1 MTPEEKIVREF
12 VSTFN
17 RSELDSFV
25 STLHPEVELHSMR
38 GLRKGRDQARD
49 WATKSPGGV
58 QQTVVIRSAEICG
71 DRVLLEIERQWHWAE
86 DGSHAST
93 DEMAWLFTL
102 KDGLVGSWRPYEDR
116 AEARQAFTA

>member
-1 MTPEEKIVREF
+1 MTPEEKTVREF

-25 STLHPEVELHSMR
+25 ATLHPEVELHSMR
-38 GLRKGRDQARD
+38 GLRKGRDEARD

-58 QQTVVIRSAEICG
+58 QQTVVVRSAETSG
-71 DRVLLEIERQWHWAE
+71 DRVLLEIERQWHWAD

-93 DEMAWLFTL
+93 DEMAWLLTL
-102 KDGLVGSWRPYEDR
+102 KDGLIVSWRPYEDR
-116 AEARQAFTA
+116 SEARRAFTA